1 MTGIIE
7 KKGCDQL
14 DFYKEVEKIFKGYE
28 QNYQLKLTKIDNN
41 EVAFIGENYALGIGW
56 SMEGIDLHYFKLDN
70 STLSKFNLDNL
81 LNRKL
86 TKIEREG
93 ILPSTTIYEKIINE
107 LIICERGFN
116 NHFQEL
122 LMGETLSDYDNKEF
136 VSNLEKSIIERELLS
151 L

>member
-1 MTGIIE
+1 M
-7 KKGCDQL
+7 

-28 QNYQLKLTKIDNN
+28 QKYQFKLTKIDNN

-56 SMEGIDLHYFKLDN
+56 SMDGIDLHYFKLDN

-122 LMGETLSDYDNKEF
+122 LMGETLSDYDNKEV
-136 VSNLEKSIIERELLS
+136 VSNLEKSIIERELLTC
-151 L
+151 

>member
-1 MTGIIE
+1 M
-7 KKGCDQL
+7 
-14 DFYKEVEKIFKGYE
+14 DFYKEVEKKFKGYE
-28 QNYQLKLTKIDNN
+28 QKYQLKLTKIDNN
-41 EVAFIGENYALGIGW
+41 EVAFIGENYALVIGW
-56 SMEGIDLHYFKLDN
+56 SMDGIDLHYFKLDN

-107 LIICERGFN
+107 LIICERGIN

-122 LMGETLSDYDNKEF
+122 LMGEKLSDYDNKEF
-136 VSNLEKSIIERELLS
+136 VSNLEKSIIERELLTC
-151 L
+151 

>member
-1 MTGIIE
+1 MN
-7 KKGCDQL
+7 
-14 DFYKEVEKIFKGYE
+14 FYKEVEKIFKGYE
-28 QNYQLKLTKIDNN
+28 QKYQLKLTKIDNN

-56 SMEGIDLHYFKLDN
+56 SMDGIDLLYFKLDN

-122 LMGETLSDYDNKEF
+122 LMGETLNDYDNKEF
-136 VSNLEKSIIERELLS
+136 ISNLEKSIIERELLTC
-151 L
+151 

>member
-1 MTGIIE
+1 M
-7 KKGCDQL
+7 
-14 DFYKEVEKIFKGYE
+14 DFYKKVEKIFKGYE

-56 SMEGIDLHYFKLDN
+56 STDGVDLHYFKLDN
-70 STLSKFNLDNL
+70 STLSKFSLDNL

-122 LMGETLSDYDNKEF
+122 LQGETLSGYGNKEF
-136 VSNLEKSIIERELLS
+136 VSNLEKSIIERELLPR
-151 L
+151 

>member
-1 MTGIIE
+1 
-7 KKGCDQL
+7 
-14 DFYKEVEKIFKGYE
+14 FKGYE

-56 SMEGIDLHYFKLDN
+56 STDGVDLHYFKLDN
-70 STLSKFNLDNL
+70 STLCKFSLDNL

-93 ILPSTTIYEKIINE
+93 ILPSTTIYEKIMNE

-122 LMGETLSDYDNKEF
+122 LQGETLSDYGNKEF
-136 VSNLEKSIIERELLS
+136 VSNLEKSIIERELLPR
-151 L
+151 

>member
-1 MTGIIE
+1 MN
-7 KKGCDQL
+7 
-14 DFYKEVEKIFKGYE
+14 FYKEVEKMFKGYE
-28 QNYQLKLTKIDNN
+28 QKYQLKLTKIDNN
-41 EVAFIGENYALGIGW
+41 EVAFIGEKYALGIGW
-56 SMEGIDLHYFKLDN
+56 STDGIDLHYFKLDN
-70 STLSKFNLDNL
+70 STLCKFSLDNL

-136 VSNLEKSIIERELLS
+136 VSNLEKSIIERELLP
-151 L
+151 

>member
-1 MTGIIE
+1 M
-7 KKGCDQL
+7 

-41 EVAFIGENYALGIGW
+41 EVSFIGENYALGIGW
-56 SMEGIDLHYFKLDN
+56 STDGVDLHYFKLDN
-70 STLSKFNLDNL
+70 STLSKFSLDNL

-122 LMGETLSDYDNKEF
+122 LQGETLSGYGNKEF
-136 VSNLEKSIIERELLS
+136 VSNLEKSIIERELLPR
-151 L
+151 

>member
-1 MTGIIE
+1 MN
-7 KKGCDQL
+7 
-14 DFYKEVEKIFKGYE
+14 FYKEIEKIFKGYE
-28 QNYQLKLTKIDNN
+28 QKYQLKLTKIDNN

-136 VSNLEKSIIERELLS
+136 VSNLEKSIIERELLTC
-151 L
+151 

>member
-14 DFYKEVEKIFKGYE
+14 NFYKEVEKIFKGYE

-136 VSNLEKSIIERELLS
+136 VSNLEKSIIERELLTC
-151 L
+151 

>member
-1 MTGIIE
+1 M
-7 KKGCDQL
+7 
-14 DFYKEVEKIFKGYE
+14 DFYKEIEKIFKGYE
-28 QNYQLKLTKIDNN
+28 QKYQLKLTKIDNN

-93 ILPSTTIYEKIINE
+93 ILPSTTIYDKIINE

-136 VSNLEKSIIERELLS
+136 VSNLEKSIIERELLTC
-151 L
+151 

>member
-1 MTGIIE
+1 MN
-7 KKGCDQL
+7 
-14 DFYKEVEKIFKGYE
+14 FYKEVEKIFKGYE

-136 VSNLEKSIIERELLS
+136 VSNLEKSIIERELLTC
-151 L
+151 

>member
-1 MTGIIE
+1 M
-7 KKGCDQL
+7 

-56 SMEGIDLHYFKLDN
+56 STDGVDLHYFKLDN
-70 STLSKFNLDNL
+70 STLSKFSLDNL

-86 TKIEREG
+86 TKIERKG

-122 LMGETLSDYDNKEF
+122 LRGETLSSYGNKEF
-136 VSNLEKSIIERELLS
+136 VSNLEKSIIERELLTR
-151 L
+151 

>member
-1 MTGIIE
+1 M
-7 KKGCDQL
+7 

-56 SMEGIDLHYFKLDN
+56 STDGVDLHYFKLDN
-70 STLSKFNLDNL
+70 STLCKFSLDNL
-81 LNRKL
+81 LNAKL
-86 TKIEREG
+86 TQIEREVL
-93 ILPSTTIYEKIINE
+93 LPSTAIYEKIMNE

-122 LMGETLSDYDNKEF
+122 LMGQTLSDYGNKEF
-136 VSNLEKSIIERELLS
+136 VSNLEKSIIGRELLTR
-151 L
+151 

>member
-1 MTGIIE
+1 M
-7 KKGCDQL
+7 

-56 SMEGIDLHYFKLDN
+56 STDGVDLHYFKLDN
-70 STLSKFNLDNL
+70 STLSKFSLDNL

-86 TKIEREG
+86 TKIERKG

-107 LIICERGFN
+107 LIICERVFN

-122 LMGETLSDYDNKEF
+122 LRGETLSDYGNKEF
-136 VSNLEKSIIERELLS
+136 VSNLEKS
-151 L
+151 

>member
-1 MTGIIE
+1 MN
-7 KKGCDQL
+7 
-14 DFYKEVEKIFKGYE
+14 FYKEVEKIFKGYE
-28 QNYQLKLTKIDNN
+28 QKYQLKLTKIDNN

-56 SMEGIDLHYFKLDN
+56 SMDGIDLHYFKLDN

-136 VSNLEKSIIERELLS
+136 VSNLEKSIIERELLTC
-151 L
+151 

>member
-1 MTGIIE
+1 M
-7 KKGCDQL
+7 

-28 QNYQLKLTKIDNN
+28 QNYKLKLTKIDNN

-56 SMEGIDLHYFKLDN
+56 STDGVDLHYFKLDN
-70 STLSKFNLDNL
+70 STLSKFSLDNL

-122 LMGETLSDYDNKEF
+122 LQGETLSGYGNKEF
-136 VSNLEKSIIERELLS
+136 VSNLEKSIIERELLTR
-151 L
+151 

>member
-1 MTGIIE
+1 M
-7 KKGCDQL
+7 

-56 SMEGIDLHYFKLDN
+56 STDGVDLHYFKLDN
-70 STLSKFNLDNL
+70 STLSKFSLDNL

-122 LMGETLSDYDNKEF
+122 LQGETLSGYENKEF
-136 VSNLEKSIIERELLS
+136 VSNLEKSIIERELLPR
-151 L
+151 

>member
-1 MTGIIE
+1 M
-7 KKGCDQL
+7 
-14 DFYKEVEKIFKGYE
+14 DFYKEVEKKFKGYE
-28 QNYQLKLTKIDNN
+28 QKYQLKLTKIDNN
-41 EVAFIGENYALGIGW
+41 EVAFIGENYALVIGW
-56 SMEGIDLHYFKLDN
+56 SMDGIDLHYFKLDN

-136 VSNLEKSIIERELLS
+136 VSNLEKSIIERELLTC
-151 L
+151 

>member
-1 MTGIIE
+1 M
-7 KKGCDQL
+7 

-56 SMEGIDLHYFKLDN
+56 STDGVDLHYFKLDN
-70 STLSKFNLDNL
+70 STLSKFSLDNL

-122 LMGETLSDYDNKEF
+122 LQGETLSGYGNKEF
-136 VSNLEKSIIERELLS
+136 VSNLEKSIIERELLTR
-151 L
+151 

>member
-1 MTGIIE
+1 ME
-7 KKGCDQL
+7 
-14 DFYKEVEKIFKGYE
+14 FYKGVEKIFKGYE
-28 QNYQLKLTKIDNN
+28 QKYQLKLTKIDNN

-70 STLSKFNLDNL
+70 STLSKFSLDNL

-122 LMGETLSDYDNKEF
+122 LMGETLSDYDNKEV
-136 VSNLEKSIIERELLS
+136 VSNLEKSIIERELLTR
-151 L
+151 

>member
-1 MTGIIE
+1 
-7 KKGCDQL
+7 
-14 DFYKEVEKIFKGYE
+14 KEVEKIFKGYE

-56 SMEGIDLHYFKLDN
+56 STDGVDLHYFKLDN
-70 STLSKFNLDNL
+70 STLSKFSLDNL

-122 LMGETLSDYDNKEF
+122 LQGETLSGYGNKEF
-136 VSNLEKSIIERELLS
+136 VSNLEKSI
-151 L
+151 

>member
-1 MTGIIE
+1 M
-7 KKGCDQL
+7 

-56 SMEGIDLHYFKLDN
+56 STDGVDLHYFKLNN
-70 STLSKFNLDNL
+70 STLSKFSLDNL
-81 LNRKL
+81 MNAKL
-86 TKIEREG
+86 TQTEREG
-93 ILPSTTIYEKIINE
+93 ILPSTTIHEKIMNE

-122 LMGETLSDYDNKEF
+122 LGGDTLSGYGNKEF
-136 VSNLEKSIIERELLS
+136 VSNLEKSIIEHELLTQ
-151 L
+151 

>member
-1 MTGIIE
+1 G
-7 KKGCDQL
+7 
-14 DFYKEVEKIFKGYE
+14 VEKIFKGYE
-28 QNYQLKLTKIDNN
+28 QKYQLKLTKIDNN

-70 STLSKFNLDNL
+70 STLSKFSLDNL

-122 LMGETLSDYDNKEF
+122 LMGETLSDYDNKEV
-136 VSNLEKSIIERELLS
+136 VSNLEKSIIERELLTR
-151 L
+151 

>member
-1 MTGIIE
+1 M
-7 KKGCDQL
+7 

-28 QNYQLKLTKIDNN
+28 RKYQLKLTKIDNN

-56 SMEGIDLHYFKLDN
+56 STDGVDLHYFKLDN
-70 STLSKFNLDNL
+70 STLSKFSLDNL

-122 LMGETLSDYDNKEF
+122 LQGETLSDNGNKEF
-136 VSNLEKSIIERELLS
+136 VSNLEKSIIQRELLTR
-151 L
+151 

>member
-1 MTGIIE
+1 
-7 KKGCDQL
+7 
-14 DFYKEVEKIFKGYE
+14 YE
-28 QNYQLKLTKIDNN
+28 QKYQLKLTKIDNN

-70 STLSKFNLDNL
+70 STLSKFSLDNL

-122 LMGETLSDYDNKEF
+122 LMGETLSDYDNKEV
-136 VSNLEKSIIERELLS
+136 VSNLEKSIIERELLTR
-151 L
+151 

>member
-1 MTGIIE
+1 M
-7 KKGCDQL
+7 

-28 QNYQLKLTKIDNN
+28 QKYQL
-41 EVAFIGENYALGIGW
+41 
-56 SMEGIDLHYFKLDN
+56 
-70 STLSKFNLDNL
+70 
-81 LNRKL
+81 KL

-136 VSNLEKSIIERELLS
+136 VLNLEKSIIERELLTC
-151 L
+151 

>member
-1 MTGIIE
+1 M
-7 KKGCDQL
+7 K
-14 DFYKEVEKIFKGYE
+14 KIFKGYE
-28 QNYQLKLTKIDNN
+28 QKYQLKLTKIDNN

-56 SMEGIDLHYFKLDN
+56 STDGVDLHYFTLDN
-70 STLSKFNLDNL
+70 LKLCKFSLDNL

-122 LMGETLSDYDNKEF
+122 LRGETLSDYDNKEF
-136 VSNLEKSIIERELLS
+136 VSNLEKSIIERELLTR
-151 L
+151 

>member
-1 MTGIIE
+1 
-7 KKGCDQL
+7 
-14 DFYKEVEKIFKGYE
+14 FYKEVEKTFKGYE

-56 SMEGIDLHYFKLDN
+56 STDGVDLHYFKLDN
-70 STLSKFNLDNL
+70 STLSKFSLDNL

-122 LMGETLSDYDNKEF
+122 LQGETLSDYGNKEF
-136 VSNLEKSIIERELLS
+136 VSNLEKSIIERELLPR
-151 L
+151 

>member
-1 MTGIIE
+1 M
-7 KKGCDQL
+7 
-14 DFYKEVEKIFKGYE
+14 DFYKGVEKIFKGYE
-28 QNYQLKLTKIDNN
+28 QKYQLKLTKIDNN

-70 STLSKFNLDNL
+70 STLSKFSLDNL

-136 VSNLEKSIIERELLS
+136 VSNLEKSIIER
-151 L
+151 